1 MQCSEF
7 DNLLE
12 QEPDLPLSNTAA
24 AHLDTCSNCR
34 IIWHD
39 LAAIRTAG
47 LDWGA
52 DEPTPPPSMWIA
64 LRAQLESEG
73 LIREQR
79 SPNEHSNSWFSEMFG
94 GPWLGWAS
102 RPALAGASL
111 SVLLVAASLVS
122 VQGFTPTALLVHHNQ
137 PFASSGLS
145 TAPADLDRTLDGDMK
160 LAMASIPTQD
170 ASVTTSLQQNLGIVD
185 NLIAVC
191 EKSVRE
197 QPDNQMA
204 RDYLYGAYQQKAVLL
219 ATAMDHS
226 TLEGR

>member
-7 DNLLE
+7 DRFLE
-12 QEPDLPLSNTAA
+12 QESDRPLSSDAA
-24 AHLDTCSNCR
+24 GHLDACPDCR
-34 IIWHD
+34 LLWYD
-39 LAAIRTAG
+39 LAEIRTAS

-52 DEPTPPPSMWIA
+52 DTPVPPARVWVA
-64 LRAQLESEG
+64 LRVQLESEG
-73 LIREQR
+73 LIHEPAQQGWRWLD
-79 SPNEHSNSWFSEMFG
+79 SWFGSAPRM
-94 GPWLGWAS
+94 
-102 RPALAGASL
+102 ALAGASL
-111 SVLLVAASLVS
+111 SLLLIAGSLLSIQSFSPAAV
-122 VQGFTPTALLVHHNQ
+122 LVHHNE
-137 PFASSGLS
+137 FSAASSV
-145 TAPADLDRTLDGDMK
+145 APADLNRTLDGDME
-160 LAMASIPTQD
+160 LAMASIPAQEY
-170 ASVTTSLQQNLGIVD
+170 SVTTSLQKNLGIVD

>member
-7 DNLLE
+7 DQILE
-12 QEPDLPLSNTAA
+12 QEPDLALSRAA
-24 AHLDTCSNCR
+24 AGHLDTCSNCR
-34 IIWHD
+34 ILWRD
-39 LAAIRTAG
+39 LAAIRTAA

-52 DEPTPPPSMWIA
+52 DEPAPPPGMWLA
-64 LRAQLESEG
+64 LRSQLEFEG
-73 LIREQR
+73 LIHEPTRQGWL
-79 SPNEHSNSWFSEMFG
+79 SQIWQG
-94 GPWLGWAS
+94 TWLGWAS

-111 SVLLVAASLVS
+111 SLLLIAASLVS
-122 VQGFTPTALLVHHNQ
+122 IRGFSPVAVVVHHSE
-137 PFASSGLS
+137 PFPSASLS
-145 TAPADLDRTLDGDMK
+145 TAPADLDRALDGDMK
-160 LAMASIPTQD
+160 LAMASIPAEESSV
-170 ASVTTSLQQNLGIVD
+170 ASSLQQNLGIVD

-197 QPDNQMA
+197 QPYNQMA

>member
-12 QEPDLPLSNTAA
+12 QELDLPLSNVAA

-73 LIREQR
+73 LIRRR
-79 SPNEHSNSWFSEMFG
+79 SAQQ
-94 GPWLGWAS
+94 GW
-102 RPALAGASL
+102 LAGW
-111 SVLLVAASLVS
+111 
-122 VQGFTPTALLVHHNQ
+122 F
-137 PFASSGLS
+137 
-145 TAPADLDRTLDGDMK
+145 
-160 LAMASIPTQD
+160 
-170 ASVTTSLQQNLGIVD
+170 
-185 NLIAVC
+185 
-191 EKSVRE
+191 
-197 QPDNQMA
+197 
-204 RDYLYGAYQQKAVLL
+204 GA
-219 ATAMDHS
+219 
-226 TLEGR
+226 GPR

>member
-64 LRAQLESEG
+64 LRAQLEFEG
-73 LIREQR
+73 LIHEQYSRER
-79 SPNEHSNSWFSEMFG
+79 SSNWLNQIFSG
-94 GPWLGWAS
+94 RWLVWAP

-122 VQGFTPTALLVHHNQ
+122 VRGFTPTALLVHHNQ
-137 PFASSGLS
+137 PFAASVLS

-170 ASVTTSLQQNLGIVD
+170 ASVTTSLQKNLGIVD

>member
-12 QEPDLPLSNTAA
+12 QEPDLPLSNVAA

-73 LIREQR
+73 LIREQH
-79 SPNEHSNSWFSEMFG
+79 SPEEHSNGWLSEIFG
-94 GPWLGWAS
+94 GHWLGWAS

-137 PFASSGLS
+137 PFASSALS
-145 TAPADLDRTLDGDMK
+145 MAPADLDRTLDGDMK